1 MSKKKSSVRYFSSL
15 ICVHGV
21 LLLSMS
27 QDRVNPH
34 YIPAAALKRFADD
47 LGNES
52 STNKFLQVNRERVNT
67 FIEKPLKEASPF
79 SRASSNTEDH
89 KTTVAGIHSYD
100 FDSAT
105 SPKFIQLQNQP
116 VFQPSLGARS
126 RFGDGDGSFF
136 DRWLS
141 SDAMTS
147 AHVRD
152 KNGLPVMK

>member
-1 MSKKKSSVRYFSSL
+1 
-15 ICVHGV
+15 
-21 LLLSMS
+21 MS

-52 STNKFLQVNRERVNT
+52 STNKFLQVNRDRVNT
-67 FIEKPLKEASPF
+67 FIDKPFKDGSPF
-79 SRASSNTEDH
+79 DKISRNAEGH

-100 FDSAT
+100 SDTTTA
-105 SPKFIQLQNQP
+105 PKFIQLQNQP

-141 SDAMTS
+141 SDALTS

-152 KNGLPVMK
+152 KDGLPVMK